1 MGWRQRLGQ
10 SAQLLLAAAVGAL
23 LVGAFL
29 GQPILLGFVETGSM
43 EPTLD
48 PGDGFVAVPAAVSG
62 EIEEGDVVVF
72 EAQQIQGG
80 GLTTHRVVG
89 ETEQGYIT
97 RGDANPFAD
106 QDSDE
111 PPVTDG
117 QIVATALQVNG
128 DVVVIP
134 QLGTASGAIAG
145 LVESIQRTL
154 ANAFGTRL
162 FLGTEGLAL
171 LSLAFGLGVLGIG
184 AVFDDEASERADRE
198 PTREAD
204 RDGVYDPRRLVLA
217 VAVFIA
223 LVSGVTMVAMS
234 DTHEY
239 GMISAEFDSEDP
251 TTVPVGES
259 DELTYRTVN
268 PGQLPVYTFH
278 SSASGNVDVEPE
290 SARLDRGGGGENV
303 TVTFH
308 APSETGFY
316 PQYVEE
322 HRYFAVL
329 PGGVIAALYGIHP
342 WVPLLATSAV
352 MGGVLL
358 VVGVALTGTGPV
370 RLRDPDR
377 GR

>member
-1 MGWRQRLGQ
+1 MGWRKRLGQ
-10 SAQLLLAAAVGAL
+10 SVQLVLAGVVIAL

-43 EPTLD
+43 EPTLE
-48 PGDGFVAVPAAVSG
+48 PGDGFVAIPAAASG
-62 EIEEGDVVVF
+62 DIGEGDVVVF

-134 QLGTASGAIAG
+134 QLGTVSGAIAG
-145 LVESIQRTL
+145 VVESVQRTL

-171 LSLAFGLGVLGIG
+171 LLLAVGLGVLGIG
-184 AVFDDEASERADRE
+184 ALFDDGADERGEREVTRETDRE
-198 PTREAD
+198 D
-204 RDGVYDPRRLVLA
+204 VYDPRRMILA
-217 VAVFIA
+217 VAVFIT
-223 LVSGVTMVAMS
+223 LVSGGTMLAMA
-234 DTHEY
+234 DTQEY
-239 GMISAEFDSEDP
+239 GIISAEFESEDP
-251 TTVPVGES
+251 TTVPAGES
-259 DELTYRTVN
+259 DELTYRAVN

-278 SSASGNVDVEPE
+278 RPASANVDVEPMATRME
-290 SARLDRGGGGENV
+290 RGGEDNV
-303 TVTFH
+303 TVTFQ

-322 HRYFAVL
+322 YRYFAVL
-329 PGGVIAALYGIHP
+329 PYGLIAPLFGVHP
-342 WVPLLATSAV
+342 WLPIVATSATI
-352 MGGVLL
+352 GGGLFVL
-358 VVGVALTGTGPV
+358 GVALTGTQPV
-370 RLRDPDR
+370 RFREPER
-377 GR
+377 SK

>member
-1 MGWRQRLGQ
+1 MGWRKRLGQ
-10 SAQLLLAAAVGAL
+10 SVQLVLAGVVIAL

-43 EPTLD
+43 EPTLE
-48 PGDGFVAVPAAVSG
+48 PGDGFVAIPAAASG
-62 EIEEGDVVVF
+62 DIGEGDVVVF

-128 DVVVIP
+128 NVVVIP

-145 LVESIQRTL
+145 AVESVQRTL

-171 LSLAFGLGVLGIG
+171 LSLAVGVGVLGFG
-184 AVFDDEASERADRE
+184 AVFDDEGDERGDRETTRDADRQ
-198 PTREAD
+198 
-204 RDGVYDPRRLVLA
+204 GVYDPRKLVLA
-217 VAVFIA
+217 VAVFMA
-223 LVSGVTMVAMS
+223 LVSGGTMVAMS
-234 DTHEY
+234 ETHEY

-259 DELTYRTVN
+259 EALTYGIIN
-268 PGQLPVYTFH
+268 PGQLPVYAFH
-278 SSASGNVDVEPE
+278 RPASGNVDVEPA
-290 SARLDRGGGGENV
+290 SARLDRGGEENV

-308 APSETGFY
+308 APEETGFY

-329 PGGVIAALYGIHP
+329 PGGLITVLYGIHP
-342 WVPLLATSAV
+342 WAPMVATSATI
-352 MGGVLL
+352 GGVLF
-358 VVGVALTGTGPV
+358 VVGLALTGTGPV
-370 RLRDPDR
+370 RLREPERDR
-377 GR
+377 

>member
-1 MGWRQRLGQ
+1 MGWRQRIGQ
-10 SAQLLLAAAVGAL
+10 SVQLVLAGTLVAL

-48 PGDGFVAVPAAVSG
+48 PGDGFVAIPAAASG
-62 EIEEGDVVVF
+62 EVAEGDIVVF
-72 EAQQIQGG
+72 EAQQVGGG

-145 LVESIQRTL
+145 AVGSFQRAL

-171 LSLAFGLGVLGIG
+171 LSIAGGLGVLGIG
-184 AVFDDEASERADRE
+184 AVFDDEGDERGDRE
-198 PTREAD
+198 ATREAG
-204 RDGVYDPRRLVLA
+204 RDDVYDPRRLVLA
-217 VAVFIA
+217 VAVFMA
-223 LVSGVTMVAMS
+223 LVSGATMVAMS
-234 DTHEY
+234 ETHEY

-278 SSASGNVDVEPE
+278 RSASGNVDVEPA
-290 SARLDRGGGGENV
+290 SARLDRGGGENV
-303 TVTFH
+303 TVAFH
-308 APSETGFY
+308 APEETGFY
-316 PQYVEE
+316 PQYVQE

-329 PGGVIAALYGIHP
+329 PGGLIAFLYGIHP
-342 WVPLLATSAV
+342 WVPTLATSATI
-352 MGGVLL
+352 GGALF
-358 VVGVALTGTGPV
+358 VVGLALTGTDPV
-370 RLRDPDR
+370 RLREPER
-377 GR
+377 ER